1 MLEDLRSQGNDL
13 HEVLV
18 AKLARHRAEDAGT
31 ARVVLR
37 AEDDGRVLVETNG
50 GAILPAEFARGPDDD
65 RLDHLALLHL
75 AAGRRNRHGGCD
87 DVADGGVLAVM
98 AAHHPDQQDL
108 TRTRVVRHLQPRL
121 LLDHGDCYFAFST
134 MATTRQ
140 RLSCESGRTSMI
152 RTRSPT
158 LHWFCSSCAL
168 NRVACWMC
176 FLYFGCSLSVCTRTM
191 TVLSILSLMTVPG
204 RVLRI
209 ARSTAWSSLLTSVTS
224 ETSQTLAWHS
234 SAARVGRGPAA
245 ARLGGRR
252 LRRGRGLA
260 GALLEE
266 DLGQDLG
273 QVVAHVP
280 DLAVVLQL
288 AGRHLEA
295 QVEQLLAGV
304 LELLLQIRHGK
315 GLEVFHLHFFPPPL
329 AGFAG
334 AAALGAAAAFGAAP
348 GAAFGAAPGA
358 GFTDGAAP
366 GAALGP
372 RAGAAA
378 AVGAGG
384 APAMPSTPSPGF
396 SSAGPLIFTSA
407 AALTPDLM
415 PNVRGFIGSL

>member
-18 AKLARHRAEDAGT
+18 AKLARHRAEDAGA
-31 ARVVLR
+31 ARVVVR
-37 AEDDGRVLVETNG
+37 AEDDARVLVKANR
-50 GAILPAEFARGPDDD
+50 GAVLPPELTRGPHDD
-65 RLDHLALLHL
+65 RLDDLALLDL
-75 AAGRRNRHGGCD
+75 SARRGDRDGGGD
-87 DVADGGVLAVM
+87 DVADRGVLTVM

-121 LLDHGDCYFAFST
+121 LLDHGDSYFAFST
-134 MATTRQ
+134 IATTRQ
-140 RLSCESGRTSMI
+140 RLSCESGRVSMI

-176 FLYFGCSLSVCTRTM
+176 FLYFGCSLRVCTRTM
-191 TVLSILSLMTVPG
+191 TVLSILSLMTVPV

-209 ARSTAWSSLLTSVTS
+209 ARSIAWSSLLTSVTS

-245 ARLGGRR
+245 AGLGGRR
-252 LRRGRGLA
+252 LRRGCRLA
-260 GALLEE
+260 GALLQEN
-266 DLGQDLG
+266 LGQDLR
-273 QVVAHVP
+273 QVVADVP

-295 QVEQLLAGV
+295 QVEELLAGV

-315 GLEVFHLHFFPPPL
+315 GLEVLHLHFFPPPL
-329 AGFAG
+329 AGLAG

-348 GAAFGAAPGA
+348 GAAFRAGPGA
-358 GFTDGAAP
+358 GFHRGAAP
-366 GAALGP
+366 
-372 RAGAAA
+372 
-378 AVGAGG
+378 AGG
-384 APAMPSTPSPGF
+384 LCT
-396 SSAGPLIFTSA
+396 
-407 AALTPDLM
+407 
-415 PNVRGFIGSL
+415 

>member
-87 DVADGGVLAVM
+87 DVADGGVLAVV

-121 LLDHGDCYFAFST
+121 LLDHRDCYFAFST

-140 RLSCESGRTSMI
+140 RLSCDSARVSMI

-191 TVLSILSLMTVPG
+191 TVLSILSLMTVPV

-209 ARSTAWSSLLTSVTS
+209 ARSIAWSSLLTSVTS

-245 ARLGGRR
+245 AGLGGRR
-252 LRRGRGLA
+252 LRRGCRLA
-260 GALLEE
+260 GALLQEN
-266 DLGQDLG
+266 LGQDLR
-273 QVVAHVP
+273 QVVADVP

-295 QVEQLLAGV
+295 QVEELLAGV

-315 GLEVFHLHFFPPPL
+315 GLEVLHLHFFPPPL
-329 AGFAG
+329 AGLAG
-334 AAALGAAAAFGAAP
+334 AAALGAAAAAFGAAP

-372 RAGAAA
+372 RAGAAG
-378 AVGAGG
+378 VGAAA
-384 APAMPSTPSPGF
+384 APAMPSTPSPGL

-415 PNVRGFIGSL
+415 PSVRVFIGSL